1 MTMITSLSNEKVKL
15 VRALARRRVRWYEK
29 CFVLEGTRLLSEAVQ
44 SEIDV
49 RYVLYTELAA
59 ENADIAPLLTVL
71 RQRQIPCHSVG
82 DEVMSACTAM
92 VTSQG
97 VLAVVPFPD
106 IPAPPD
112 PAWLLIVDSVRT
124 PGNLGAILRTAAAAS
139 VSQVFLSP
147 GTVDLYNP
155 KVVQG
160 GAGAHFRLPVLA
172 LSWTDIKD
180 RLAGFDV
187 WLADTQGDHVY
198 TNINWQGSVA
208 LIIGGEAQGA
218 SQTALALSRG
228 RVTIPM
234 ARTVESLNAAVA
246 AGIIMFEIVR
256 QRQSCRRI
264 EE

>member
-1 MTMITSLSNEKVKL
+1 MAKITSLSNEKVKL
-15 VRALARRRVRWYEK
+15 VRALARRRVRWHEK
-29 CFVLEGTRLLSEAVQ
+29 CFVLEGTRLLSEAVH

-59 ENADIAPLLTVL
+59 ENPDIAPLLTVL
-71 RQRQIPCHSVG
+71 RQRQIPCHPVT
-82 DEVMSACTAM
+82 DEVMSACTVM

-97 VLAVVPFPD
+97 VLAVVSFPD
-106 IPAPPD
+106 VPAPPD
-112 PAWLLIVDSVRT
+112 PTWLLIVDSMRT
-124 PGNLGAILRTAAAAS
+124 PGNLGAILRTAAAAD

-147 GTVDLYNP
+147 GTVDFYNP

-172 LSWTDIKD
+172 LSWAEIKD
-180 RLAGFDV
+180 RLAGFEI
-187 WLADTQGDHVY
+187 WLADSQGDHVY
-198 TNINWQGSVA
+198 TNVNWQGSVA
-208 LIIGGEAQGA
+208 LIIGGEAKGA
-218 SQTALALSRG
+218 SQTALALARG

-234 ARTVESLNAAVA
+234 ARAVESLNAAVA

-256 QRQSCRRI
+256 QRQSCGRI